1 MGIELKAQGDVFAA
15 DGWRMAWNLDITQCG
30 PASRAALGGR
40 APQQIDVWNADGV
53 PQYTISG
60 TIDKR
65 KLEREIR
72 QFMLEREAFVQG
84 RLVALWPLMPQLEAM
99 VDGH

>member
-15 DGWRMAWNLDITQCG
+15 DGWRMAWNLGTT
-30 PASRAALGGR
+30 
-40 APQQIDVWNADGV
+40 PQQLDVWNADGV

>member
-1 MGIELKAQGDVFAA
+1 MGQNTRAHTRSTAHTQETGECVSL

-40 APQQIDVWNADGV
+40 APQQLDVWNADGV

-60 TIDKR
+60 AIGER
-65 KLEREIR
+65 KLEREIK
-72 QFMLEREAFVQG
+72 QFVLEHAFVQG
-84 RLVALWPLMPQLEAM
+84 KLVAF
-99 VDGH
+99 